1 MNTKSRRMLL
11 VALVL
16 AVAFAFG
23 GGILFVSASA
33 ADGANGWV
41 AEAPAGASAQYGS
54 NLVWPLAPADKGN
67 GFTEW
72 CFNNNHL
79 VANETPLDVSK
90 PIVLTYSTVSNVS
103 PDGGNW
109 IMFGLATSFE
119 GATKMTPGF
128 QEAGNLAYSPFFY
141 AHQAKNNVDTG
152 DIGGA
157 AGAGSTVTVDKTKY
171 TLLTNK
177 CGEAYKENIYDES
190 ATVTMEI
197 YLGAEA
203 SEDGYI
209 LIDGLY
215 VGYPNVVQSA
225 YADCTAYLAVS
236 SWNSGW
242 VKIKVENKTAV
253 TDIKD
258 YNISASVQNA
268 QVVLQDNALWRA
280 NADEEVSFTVEN
292 VAEGYRVAEVKAGSE
307 VLAADADGVYSFTMP
322 AGDTI
327 IEVVTESKP
336 DTYAVKYEGTLAV
349 VKFDN
354 GTGIYSAGDTV
365 SFTVEVKDAYSLDE
379 VVADGEVLK
388 ATDGVYTFEMPNKD
402 VVLTIKVTKQYSA
415 PSDQTIANAVNSWN
429 TEAVLDDPAYG
440 PIVDGNGS
448 SMVNEGEGYS
458 NFALNNGGSISSVIG
473 FDVTKPIYLDI
484 LIKPNGPIP
493 GNMGWFM
500 IGMYD
505 DWNIML
511 EAGVDGY
518 GNSGTSPDLNEKINE
533 YLKACIGFGYND
545 INSTELPMGVW
556 KGLVLEGNFSLTN
569 KFGDAWEWSDDD
581 RKTDFDYA
589 KFEFYIGATAEDGY
603 IKIDG
608 VKVATPQV
616 TQADFHDG
624 TAYFHLMSFYSSRV
638 QAKIYSQSEFDATT
652 EVASNAKVTFA
663 PGTELNTLMT
673 YDEVAFTVEVPDG
686 YGALVSL
693 NGVEIKPDADGNYT
707 AVMGYGKNVLKVA
720 VDETVTVTFNTN
732 GFGSVENAVITK
744 GGTITEPVLERAG
757 YTLQWY
763 ADANFTTV
771 FDFTAAVN
779 ADCTVYAKWTAVEYS
794 ISYYDGANKIR
805 DLSPTTYNAETDTFS
820 LPIPKKEGM
829 EFDGW
834 YTSASFEGEKIE
846 TVAKGTTGD
855 LVLYAKWKEPS
866 SGCSSSVIGV
876 SAVSTAAFVGA
887 VALAVVALKKKDNR

>member
-23 GGILFVSASA
+23 GFVLSVA
-33 ADGANGWV
+33 AAGTVNGWV
-41 AEAPAGASAQYGS
+41 ADAPTGASEAYGS
-54 NLVWPLAPADKGN
+54 NRSWPMAPTDKGN
-67 GFTEW
+67 EFTEW
-72 CFNNNHL
+72 CFNNDHL
-79 VANETPLDVSK
+79 VANETPLDVTK
-90 PIVLTYSTVSNVS
+90 PIVLTYSCKSNVS
-103 PDGGNW
+103 PEGGSW
-109 IMFGLATSFE
+109 VMFALATSFD
-119 GATKMTPGF
+119 GAAKMTAGF
-128 QEAGNLAYSPFFY
+128 QETGNAQYRPFFY
-141 AHQAKNNVDTG
+141 AHQMFDNRNGITG
-152 DIGGA
+152 VGA
-157 AGAGSTVTVDKTKY
+157 PLTVDVDRY
-171 TLLTNK
+171 EMLANK
-177 CGEAYKENIYDES
+177 CGAGYDEGL
-190 ATVTMEI
+190 TTTLEI
-197 YLGAEA
+197 YFGAENA
-203 SEDGYI
+203 SEGYI
-209 LIDGLY
+209 LIDDLY
-215 VGYPNVVQSA
+215 VGYPNVTQAA
-225 YADCTAYLAVS
+225 YAACEYNAYLAIS
-236 SWNSGW
+236 SFQSGFFR
-242 VKIKVENKTAV
+242 IKVENADSV
-253 TDIKD
+253 ADIKD
-258 YNISASVQNA
+258 YNISADISGG
-268 QVVLQDNALWRA
+268 QVVLQDNVLWRA
-280 NADEEVSFTVEN
+280 DEGETVSFTVEN
-292 VAEGYRVAEVKAGSE
+292 IAEGYYVSSVKVGETELAAADGEYSFTMPAADTVIEVTVEEIPSMYKVSYTGAGTSVTFTGGTDIYAAGAEVRFTIRLNGAYSLVSVKVGE
-307 VLAADADGVYSFTMP
+307 TELAAADGVYSFTMP
-322 AGDTI
+322 ANDVTI
-327 IEVVTESKP
+327 EIETAK
-336 DTYAVKYEGTLAV
+336 
-349 VKFDN
+349 N
-354 GTGIYSAGDTV
+354 
-365 SFTVEVKDAYSLDE
+365 
-379 VVADGEVLK
+379 
-388 ATDGVYTFEMPNKD
+388 
-402 VVLTIKVTKQYSA
+402 YSA
-415 PSDQTIANAVNSWN
+415 PSDQTVSNAVNGWN
-429 TEAVLDDPAYG
+429 NEAVTSDPNYG
-440 PIVDGNGS
+440 PVVDANGS
-448 SMVNEGEGYS
+448 SMVNEGNGYS
-458 NFALNNGGSISSVIG
+458 NFVLNNSGSISSVIG
-473 FDVTKPIYLDI
+473 FDVSQPIYLD
-484 LIKPNGPIP
+484 LLVKPNGTIP
-493 GNMGWFM
+493 GNIGWFM
-500 IGMYD
+500 IGLYD
-505 DWNIML
+505 DWDIML

-518 GNSGTSPDLNEKINE
+518 GGNAGLTELNEKLQE
-533 YLKACIGFGYND
+533 YLKVCFGFNYND
-545 INSTELPMGVW
+545 ITSDSCALSPFA
-556 KGLVLEGNFSLTN
+556 GLTMESGFTLIN
-569 KFGDAWEWSDDD
+569 KFGDAWNWTEDD
-581 RKTDFDYA
+581 RGTDFDYA
-589 KFEFYIGATAEDGY
+589 RIEFYIGETAEDGY

>member
-1 MNTKSRRMLL
+1 MES
-11 VALVL
+11 
-16 AVAFAFG
+16 
-23 GGILFVSASA
+23 
-33 ADGANGWV
+33 
-41 AEAPAGASAQYGS
+41 
-54 NLVWPLAPADKGN
+54 
-67 GFTEW
+67 GFT
-72 CFNNNHL
+72 
-79 VANETPLDVSK
+79 
-90 PIVLTYSTVSNVS
+90 
-103 PDGGNW
+103 
-109 IMFGLATSFE
+109 
-119 GATKMTPGF
+119 
-128 QEAGNLAYSPFFY
+128 
-141 AHQAKNNVDTG
+141 
-152 DIGGA
+152 
-157 AGAGSTVTVDKTKY
+157 
-171 TLLTNK
+171 
-177 CGEAYKENIYDES
+177 
-190 ATVTMEI
+190 
-197 YLGAEA
+197 
-203 SEDGYI
+203 
-209 LIDGLY
+209 LI
-215 VGYPNVVQSA
+215 
-225 YADCTAYLAVS
+225 
-236 SWNSGW
+236 
-242 VKIKVENKTAV
+242 
-253 TDIKD
+253 
-258 YNISASVQNA
+258 
-268 QVVLQDNALWRA
+268 
-280 NADEEVSFTVEN
+280 
-292 VAEGYRVAEVKAGSE
+292 
-307 VLAADADGVYSFTMP
+307 
-322 AGDTI
+322 
-327 IEVVTESKP
+327 
-336 DTYAVKYEGTLAV
+336 
-349 VKFDN
+349 
-354 GTGIYSAGDTV
+354 
-365 SFTVEVKDAYSLDE
+365 
-379 VVADGEVLK
+379 
-388 ATDGVYTFEMPNKD
+388 
-402 VVLTIKVTKQYSA
+402 
-415 PSDQTIANAVNSWN
+415 
-429 TEAVLDDPAYG
+429 
-440 PIVDGNGS
+440 
-448 SMVNEGEGYS
+448 
-458 NFALNNGGSISSVIG
+458 
-473 FDVTKPIYLDI
+473 
-484 LIKPNGPIP
+484 
-493 GNMGWFM
+493 
-500 IGMYD
+500 
-505 DWNIML
+505 
-511 EAGVDGY
+511 
-518 GNSGTSPDLNEKINE
+518 
-533 YLKACIGFGYND
+533 
-545 INSTELPMGVW
+545 
-556 KGLVLEGNFSLTN
+556 N
-569 KFGDAWEWSDDD
+569 KFGDAWNWTEDD
-581 RKTDFDYA
+581 RGTDFDYA
-589 KFEFYIGATAEDGY
+589 RIEFYIGETAEDGY

-608 VKVATPQV
+608 VKIATPTV